1 MLEKELSM
9 DTKHSLDYC
18 LDQDAE
24 VYLPTRDLL
33 RVSDG
38 DWGTKKLIKVVLRTP
53 TTADTS
59 NLLNQTITQTDKI
72 GNDFVDTATAIVN
85 GVNKERI
92 NGTEVTTLF
101 LEEDSIVGDFRF
113 FDEEEEL
120 LLEDGNF
127 ILLEDGNK
135 INRNKLILRDGS
147 IHYWC

>member
-1 MLEKELSM
+1 M
-9 DTKHSLDYC
+9 
-18 LDQDAE
+18 
-24 VYLPTRDLL
+24 L

-135 INRNKLILRDGS
+135 INQETNLPQETEVFITGR
-147 IHYWC
+147 